1 MSVPRM
7 RTIKECA
14 DYLKQEDPETKLTYC
29 TLRTWV
35 LEGKIPHIKAG
46 KTGKTRLVN
55 LDLLIEMVNGKE
67 SAEHHVKQPVNL
79 IPKRKIV

>member
-14 DYLKQEDPETKLTYC
+14 DYFKQEPETKLTYC

-55 LDLLIEMVNGKE
+55 LDLLIEMVNAKE
-67 SAEHHVKQPVNL
+67 SVEHHAKQPVNL
-79 IPKRKIV
+79 IPKQRIV

>member
-14 DYLKQEDPETKLTYC
+14 DYFKQEDPETKLTYC

-35 LEGKIPHIKAG
+35 LEGKDTAYQG
-46 KTGKTRLVN
+46 REN
-55 LDLLIEMVNGKE
+55 REN
-67 SAEHHVKQPVNL
+67 
-79 IPKRKIV
+79 KISKPGPAD